1 MKTGCSSIAPGK
13 RHSPTINGH
22 TKRGRITSAKTNYK
36 PNPASVQV
44 ASSLLK
50 NTSDMILYYCGEEMI
65 KKLFQLIGLILLVH
79 VVESLKAKKL
89 PAELRVASATIVG
102 CHHCSFVLADFIEL
116 EMPLFHRVTF
126 EENSGSDKRM
136 LRFLNQNGDKLREAD
151 VTEVGFSVFKI
162 IIIQCKSSNWAE
174 SSHYS
179 RSKASIDVS
188 DAARNCRPRPKP
200 PHSSRT
206 PIRSRSCK
214 SVWLENKYYCG
225 KIVSR
230 SPLSCHVLVD
240 QFTGHTIL
248 M

>member
-1 MKTGCSSIAPGK
+1 
-13 RHSPTINGH
+13 
-22 TKRGRITSAKTNYK
+22 
-36 PNPASVQV
+36 
-44 ASSLLK
+44 
-50 NTSDMILYYCGEEMI
+50 MILYYCGEEMI

-151 VTEVGFSVFKI
+151 VTEVGFSVFKVI
-162 IIIQCKSSNWAE
+162 IIHCNSSNWAE